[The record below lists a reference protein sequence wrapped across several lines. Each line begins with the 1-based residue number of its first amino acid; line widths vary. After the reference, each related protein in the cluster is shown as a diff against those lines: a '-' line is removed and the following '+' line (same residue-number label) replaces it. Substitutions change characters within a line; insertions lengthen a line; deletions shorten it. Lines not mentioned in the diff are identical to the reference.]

1 MGDRASDRLE
11 GWLDDSPIDELRPES
26 VRFRSDVEDEPREVS
41 GPEVWDD
48 GWDETPSRRRRED
61 EDPWV

>member
-1 MGDRASDRLE
+1 MCIR
-11 GWLDDSPIDELRPES
+11 DSIDELRSES
-26 VRFRSDVEDEPREVS
+26 VRFRSDVEDEPSEVS

-48 GWDETPSRRRRED
+48 ESWDETPSRRRRED